1 MARKKKTPAGDR
13 LPVKLTPELGIFI
26 ENVSRFFES
35 YGISRIGGRI
45 LGLLLVAP
53 RPLSAED
60 ISKLLRVSRASVSTN
75 MRFALQVGLAEKT
88 TFLGD
93 RITYY
98 EFPQSG
104 LEKAMGSEVQAISA
118 MQRFVEQG
126 LSAVPPDSE
135 AHHRLEMLDDW
146 AAFLVQVWQDAAA
159 SWKVRQQER
168 PKQKKYKDRNE

>member
-1 MARKKKTPAGDR
+1 MARKKKTQAGDR
-13 LPVKLTPELGIFI
+13 QPVKLTPELGKFV
-26 ENVSRFFES
+26 ENVSRYFES

-60 ISKLLRVSRASVSTN
+60 ISELLKVSRASVSTN
-75 MRFALQVGLAEKT
+75 IRFALQVGLAEKA

-104 LEKAMGSEVQAISA
+104 LEKAMGSEVLAISA

-135 AHHRLEMLDDW
+135 AFHRLEMLQDW
-146 AAFLVQVWQDAAA
+146 AVFLVQVWQDAAV
-159 SWKVRQQER
+159 SWQER
-168 PKQKKYKDRNE
+168 QRQRPSKKK